1 LYVLHPKTFKEK
13 VIRCAGE
20 TGLAVSPEAHIFTA
34 TARRRDFGVAGM
46 AKLAFC
52 DQRAR
57 PGNNRASSGG
67 LRARLRLRSRRL
79 PSAHGASGSSRGG
92 SVIPLRVSSGFS
104 PDSSAGV
111 VTSNLTRGF

>member
-1 LYVLHPKTFKEK
+1 
-13 VIRCAGE
+13 
-20 TGLAVSPEAHIFTA
+20 
-34 TARRRDFGVAGM
+34 M

-52 DQRAR
+52 DRRAR